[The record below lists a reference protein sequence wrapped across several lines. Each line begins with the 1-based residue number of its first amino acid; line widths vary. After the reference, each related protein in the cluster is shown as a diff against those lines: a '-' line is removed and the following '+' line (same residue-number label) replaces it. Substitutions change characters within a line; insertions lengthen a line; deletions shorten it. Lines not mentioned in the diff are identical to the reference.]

1 VIFWEIESQV
11 PRKVR
16 EAARQTYNRRS
27 LAVSRRAFLQEL
39 SRLVPETGHGR
50 QDDILFWR
58 VRWNPGT
65 IQSRDSTF
73 WFTEPLSMPSPFPG
87 MDPYLEDPSVWM
99 DFHER
104 FITYCSDAL
113 NDRLPDA
120 YETRIEERVNLVA
133 LEDERMRSFRADVAI
148 SDIAEGQP
156 GRPTGPYE
164 GTTATLLA
172 VEPVTIPL
180 VYYEEEHESRI
191 HILDRRNHRL
201 VTVIELLS
209 PTNKRGDGYFQY
221 VLKRNAL
228 LQTRVHLVEIDL
240 LVAGDRLPFK
250 EALPAGHYFAYVARG
265 DRRPDCQV
273 YAWSIRQALSK
284 IMIPLAAPD
293 PDLALDLA
301 ELFTTTYKRGRYD
314 RSLPYSV
321 APLAPLAADD
331 LQWAAALGQ
340 SHTR

>member
-1 VIFWEIESQV
+1 
-11 PRKVR
+11 
-16 EAARQTYNRRS
+16 
-27 LAVSRRAFLQEL
+27 
-39 SRLVPETGHGR
+39 
-50 QDDILFWR
+50 
-58 VRWNPGT
+58 
-65 IQSRDSTF
+65 
-73 WFTEPLSMPSPFPG
+73 MPSPFPG

-133 LEDERMRSFRADVAI
+133 LPDEGARSYRADVAI
-148 SDIAEGQP
+148 SEVAGIQP
-156 GRPTGPYE
+156 GRLTGSHE
-164 GTTATLLA
+164 GGAATILL

-180 VYYEEEHESRI
+180 VFYEEEHESKV

-201 VTVIELLS
+201 VTIIELLS

-221 VLKRNAL
+221 KVKRNAL
-228 LQTRVHLVEIDL
+228 LSTRVHLVEIDL
-240 LVAGDRLPFK
+240 LVGGERLPLQD
-250 EALPAGHYFAYVARG
+250 ALPAGQYFAYVACG
-265 DRRPDCQV
+265 DRRLDCEV

-293 PDLALDLA
+293 PDIALDLG
-301 ELFTTTYKRGRYD
+301 ELFTTTYDRGRYK
-314 RSLPYSV
+314 RSLNYSV
-321 APLAPLAADD
+321 PPTAPLAAED

-340 SHTR
+340 SLSR